1 MSQTKSYVGDIGTVI
16 LLDCGTDISA
26 ATVTEIRVKKPDG
39 LEHVWSGVM
48 EAVKY
53 VKYVVQDGDF
63 DMKGNYLF
71 QAYVETPAWKGLG
84 ETVKWQVYEKFK

>member
-1 MSQTKSYVGDIGTVI
+1 MSEQKSYVGDIGTVI
-16 LLDCGTDISA
+16 LLDCGTDITG
-26 ATVTEIRVKKPDG
+26 ATKVEIRTRKPDKS
-39 LEHVWSGVM
+39 EHIWP
-48 EAVKY
+48 AVVDATKY
-53 VKYVVQDGDF
+53 VKYVVQPGDF